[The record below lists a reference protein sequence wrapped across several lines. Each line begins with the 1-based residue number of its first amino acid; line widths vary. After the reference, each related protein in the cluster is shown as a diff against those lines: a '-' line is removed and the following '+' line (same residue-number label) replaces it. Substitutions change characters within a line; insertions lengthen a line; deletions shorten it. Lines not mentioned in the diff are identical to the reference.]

1 MDRLSQAIKQHEAEV
16 NTRTQ
21 QPPHCSPVASSVW
34 WHRDLATQERA
45 KKEALRKKNIAH
57 RRELER
63 QILASASRLD
73 DPFFNMSDTE
83 RLVSHARPRKGPH
96 LTRGSRGITMTP
108 LFQLNRD
115 KLQKALTSTGR
126 RSHRQSYRM
135 ASARSGAA
143 SVLSTRPW

>member
-1 MDRLSQAIKQHEAEV
+1 MDRLSQEIKQHEAEV

-21 QPPHCSPVASSVW
+21 QPPHCSPVASPVW

-83 RLVSHARPRKGPH
+83 RLVSHASHATPRKATQRPTSH
-96 LTRGSRGITMTP
+96 EAHVAS
-108 LFQLNRD
+108 
-115 KLQKALTSTGR
+115 QKTSFPVEP
-126 RSHRQSYRM
+126 RQ
-135 ASARSGAA
+135 APEG
-143 SVLSTRPW
+143 TN

>member
-1 MDRLSQAIKQHEAEV
+1 MNKQKEQQAARADVDRLSQEIKQHEAEV
-16 NTRTQ
+16 NTRMQ
-21 QPPHCSPVASSVW
+21 QPPHCSPVASPVW

-83 RLVSHARPRKGPH
+83 RLVSHATPRNATQRH
-96 LTRGSRGITMTP
+96 ATAHTSHEAHVAS
-108 LFQLNRD
+108 
-115 KLQKALTSTGR
+115 QKPSC
-126 RSHRQSYRM
+126 SVEPRQ
-135 ASARSGAA
+135 APEG
-143 SVLSTRPW
+143 TH